1 MTYANEGPRRPQYIQ
16 LSALQYQ
23 AAQQAASQQ
32 TAAHQAAQQAA
43 QQAAHQQSVQQ
54 SIQQQHQITPAQYE
68 ALISQTEAGHGS
80 FYRPGAR
87 LQQQPQHHHQLQV
100 EQQQQPE
107 GRGQPDS
114 APVQYAAS
122 AIVDS
127 QAGSFERELAQLV
140 AANRAQEQKY
150 ASAQPGLKKPAPQ
163 QYLKEVTRPVARPLS
178 AGRLA
183 APSPIQYQH
192 QQTTQQAAPLYRY
205 IYQPDVQQ

>member
-1 MTYANEGPRRPQYIQ
+1 M
-16 LSALQYQ
+16 
-23 AAQQAASQQ
+23 
-32 TAAHQAAQQAA
+32 
-43 QQAAHQQSVQQ
+43 QQ

-80 FYRPGAR
+80 FYRPAAR

-100 EQQQQPE
+100 EQPE

-114 APVQYAAS
+114 ASPVQYAAS

-150 ASAQPGLKKPAPQ
+150 ASAQPALKKPAPQ

-178 AGRLA
+178 AGRLP

-192 QQTTQQAAPLYRY
+192 QPVAQQAAPLYRY
-205 IYQPDVQQ
+205 IYQPEVQQ